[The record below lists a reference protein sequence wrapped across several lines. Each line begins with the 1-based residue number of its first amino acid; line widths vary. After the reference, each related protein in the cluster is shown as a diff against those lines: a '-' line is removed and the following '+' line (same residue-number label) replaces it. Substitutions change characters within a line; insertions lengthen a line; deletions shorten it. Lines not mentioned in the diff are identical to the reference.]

1 MPASVNKV
9 FLLGNLAS
17 DPDPLKYSASG
28 AAKTRFRLA
37 VGRSF
42 KDSTGQAKDET
53 TFVTITV
60 WGSQAEHCAQ
70 YLSKG
75 RSVFVEGRLRISA
88 VKNEETEETKWY
100 TEVVA
105 SSVQFL
111 GSPTQRAGNEAARG
125 VEAPAPAMDDAPI
138 PDEEVPF

>member
-1 MPASVNKV
+1 MAASVNKV

-17 DPDPLKYSASG
+17 DPDALKYSASG
-28 AAKTRFRLA
+28 SARTSFRLA

-42 KDSTGQAKDET
+42 KDSSGQVKDET

-60 WGSQAEHCAQ
+60 WGIQAEHCAQ

-75 RSVFVEGRLRISA
+75 RSVFVEGRLRIHG
-88 VKNEETEETKWY
+88 VENPETEEKKWY

-111 GSPTQRAGNEAARG
+111 GSPTQRAGNEATRG
-125 VEAPAPAMDDAPI
+125 GEAPAAAMDDTPI